1 MSGRDSLVH
10 LDQQTLPVRLLAQR
24 LAAVRTTATTRAG
37 TGRLHDL
44 VAERYRHDFA
54 ALAWHGRTSHMR
66 MVWQD
71 ADVQAALLDPDQADA
86 LAADALADSEPVSRL
101 AALLLAGIAENR
113 PSYLLTAAPNWRCR
127 PALASPAWSRL
138 SDMDAPPDTRPPM
151 LVDEHT
157 VSRGLTAVQRFG
169 AALAASP
176 AAAVAS
182 RETGVAACAEFSSV
196 LDRATVSSLVG
207 AINTLLDEP
216 RARLLVRGVA
226 GASTELNR
234 MRGQCLEVMT
244 GLPALL
250 AAHNGDHAAVLGHG
264 LVSHALDAKHLVA
277 AIVLAL
283 KLGRHSYRRV
293 TTSDGA
299 RVLAGLLDGA
309 ADGSIGRLASDLMRA
324 RLRQSVRLIVD
335 RRRDL
340 GIRLDRIRASLSGPR
355 SDHTVLDHTVPDHT
369 VPDRAM
375 STNPRS
381 EHTTPSEDDMS
392 DNQQLPFLRVDDED
406 WEPWDPKAYAGEG
419 NVELY
424 HGNPEVKWLRFRE
437 SGGQDIGEGTGLLKG
452 GLWRSNGPVKL
463 KFHVFADEMILC
475 LKGEATIEVLTT
487 GQTLT
492 ITPGDV
498 ISLPKGWDMIWTM
511 SPDYVELYESA
522 DV

>member
-1 MSGRDSLVH
+1 MNGRDSLIH
-10 LDQQTLPVRLLAQR
+10 LDQQTLPVRLLAQS
-24 LAAVRTTATTRAG
+24 LATVRTPQTTRAG
-37 TGRLHDL
+37 TGTLHAL
-44 VAERYRHDFA
+44 IAERYRHDFA

-71 ADVQAALLDPDQADA
+71 SDVQTALLDPDQADA
-86 LAADALADSEPVSRL
+86 LAADALADSGPTSRL
-101 AALLLAGIAENR
+101 AALLLVGIVENR
-113 PSYLLTAAPNWRCR
+113 PSYLLTAVPNWRCR
-127 PALASPAWSRL
+127 PALASAAWSRL
-138 SDMDAPPDTRPPM
+138 SDMDAPADTRPPV
-151 LVDEHT
+151 LIDAHT
-157 VSRGLTAVQRFG
+157 VSRGLTAIQSFG

-176 AAAVAS
+176 AAAVAP
-182 RETGVAACAEFSSV
+182 RETAVAACAEFSSV
-196 LDRATVSSLVG
+196 LDQATVSSLVG
-207 AINTLLDEP
+207 TISTLLDEP
-216 RARLLVRGVA
+216 RARLLVHGVA
-226 GASTELNR
+226 GASTELTR
-234 MRGQCLEVMT
+234 MSGQCLEVMT

-250 AAHNGDHAAVLGHG
+250 AVHDGDHVAVLGHG

-277 AIVLAL
+277 AIVSAL
-283 KLGRHSYRRV
+283 TLGRYAYRHV

-324 RLRQSVRLIVD
+324 RLRQSVRLIID
-335 RRRDL
+335 RRHDL
-340 GIRLDRIRASLSGPR
+340 GIDLDQIRASLSEPQ
-355 SDHTVLDHTVPDHT
+355 SDHTARGHTT
-369 VPDRAM
+369 RDRAM
-375 STNPRS
+375 SLPLDQS
-381 EHTTPSEDDMS
+381 TPSEDDMS
-392 DNQQLPFLRVDDED
+392 DNQQIPFLRVDDED
-406 WEPWDPKAYAGEG
+406 WEPWDPDAYAGDG

-522 DV
+522 DI